1 MNSLSIKYCR
11 NQGDIKMNKE
21 DKVLKKELKDIKQK
35 ILKSEKSRLKE
46 AKTYS
51 QDEVDERIKETLE
64 TQRS

>member
-1 MNSLSIKYCR
+1 MSTNNR
-11 NQGDIKMNKE
+11 N
-21 DKVLKKELKDIKQK
+21 KELKDIKQK
-35 ILKSEKSRLKE
+35 ILKSEKCRLKE